1 MRALPLPTNRNVG
14 LVVAAVFAAALALV
28 LALGPATAS
37 QAAGHSSHGS
47 NASSVN
53 SAKDGLRGTTG
64 GWYDGRDVKFI
75 YNKPFYCDTTVASG
89 AESGCTLGAEP
100 QVPPRGGDV
109 PVLYVMVPLTAEAA
123 SAAGGTLQ
131 CPVAGDCIN
140 HPSTIDLSAAF
151 GPDAANAAL
160 PPHSHI
166 VDVKHGGWW
175 ELEVVG
181 VTTAEAWDAIDAGK
195 DLDTVRELQ
204 ADGGGVTGDLPTN
217 SFLFFNV
224 AG

>member
-1 MRALPLPTNRNVG
+1 VRSLPLPTTRSTA
-14 LVVAAVFAAALALV
+14 LAVAALLTLAVALL

-37 QAAGHSSHGS
+37 PPGGHTGHSGAGQV
-47 NASSVN
+47 NA
-53 SAKDGLRGTTG
+53 AADGERGTTG
-64 GWYDGRDVKFI
+64 GWYDGRDTTFV
-75 YNKPFYCDTTVASG
+75 YNKPFYCDTTVFSG
-89 AESGCTLGAEP
+89 ADSGCTVGAEP

-109 PVLYVMVPLTAEAA
+109 PVLYVMVPLGGVGDAGEA
-123 SAAGGTLQ
+123 SLQ
-131 CPVAGDCIN
+131 CPETGACIN
-140 HPSTIDLSAAF
+140 HPGTLDLSAVF
-151 GPDAANAAL
+151 GPGTENAPL
-160 PPHSHI
+160 PPHSHV

-181 VTTAEAWDAIDAGK
+181 VTTAEAWQQLVEGK

-204 ADGGGVTGDLPTN
+204 AVGTATGDIPTN